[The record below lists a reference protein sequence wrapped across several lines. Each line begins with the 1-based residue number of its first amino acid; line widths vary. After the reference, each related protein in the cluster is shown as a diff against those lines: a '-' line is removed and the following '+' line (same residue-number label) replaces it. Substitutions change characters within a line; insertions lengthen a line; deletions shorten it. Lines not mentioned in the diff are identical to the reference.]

1 MFQHRTCRVPPAF
14 AMFFQPEQLFNGVLC
29 HDKEAM
35 PQAPDDKGPVCT
47 MPQPRAE
54 KHDQLVPV
62 SLCLA
67 LPVAA
72 QWDIQTFP
80 EPSGKGDM
88 PSAPE
93 FLNTGRDVRIVKVF
107 LEVEP
112 KAQAQADGH
121 IAVSAEVEID
131 LHQIAHRGQPSRPAV
146 QHRAVGVVDQCY
158 NIAADIGDQQ
168 LLAQAHN
175 KPAQA
180 FCQLL
185 QRISAAM
192 YLICHVLIAD
202 DRSCH
207 QLWKQSNVQQYIP
220 EMSALQAFIPVYIDH
235 ITQPLKGEERDT
247 HRQNDGRHRDRH
259 ARQPVYCLYQ
269 KSQILENTQDSQI
282 NGHSGIEHA
291 LSPGDEQTGQI
302 IAEHREQQQ
311 QNIPQPAEGIE
322 QQTGCDEPEIFCFPS
337 GQKIIASQHDG
348 QKQKQENY
356 GTKNHFSATS
366 AITETGS

>member
-1 MFQHRTCRVPPAF
+1 
-14 AMFFQPEQLFNGVLC
+14 
-29 HDKEAM
+29 
-35 PQAPDDKGPVCT
+35 
-47 MPQPRAE
+47 
-54 KHDQLVPV
+54 
-62 SLCLA
+62 
-67 LPVAA
+67 
-72 QWDIQTFP
+72 
-80 EPSGKGDM
+80 M

-93 FLNTGRDVRIVKVF
+93 FLNTGRDVRIIEVF

-112 KAQAQADGH
+112 KAQAQTDGH

-192 YLICHVLIAD
+192 DLICHVLIAD

-247 HRQNDGRHRDRH
+247 HWQNDGRHRDRH

-302 IAEHREQQQ
+302 NCRTQRTAAEEHTTAR
-311 QNIPQPAEGIE
+311 
-322 QQTGCDEPEIFCFPS
+322 
-337 GQKIIASQHDG
+337 
-348 QKQKQENY
+348 
-356 GTKNHFSATS
+356 
-366 AITETGS
+366 